1 MKIQL
6 TENSKEFYYFKYV
19 ETLFYYFVKFLD
31 IKEIKNINNIIS
43 IDVDKVVNVLDAL
56 LPDIN
61 WNEYVKVFD
70 ENYVIHYEITKN
82 ERLFFVTLTDLP
94 WKLREKIV
102 NKPLT
107 KELMTKEMYNFSP
120 KPLRYPTKQHYK
132 DLCLGL
138 MYLKD
143 LFNFPFDFFSKV
155 YQELFGQ

>member
-6 TENSKEFYYFKYV
+6 ANNVKDFYYCKYV

-31 IKEIKNINNIIS
+31 VKEFKKINSISS
-43 IDVDKVVNVLDAL
+43 IDVDKVVNILDAL
-56 LPDIN
+56 LPEIN

-70 ENYVIHYEITKN
+70 DDYMINYEITKA
-82 ERLFFVTLTDLP
+82 ERLFFVTLTELP

-107 KELMTKEMYNFSP
+107 KELISNEMYNFKP
-120 KPLRYPTKQHYK
+120 KPLRYSTKNHYK

-138 MYLKD
+138 IYLKD
-143 LFNFPFDFFSKV
+143 LFNFPFDFFERV
-155 YQELFGQ
+155 YEELFSQ